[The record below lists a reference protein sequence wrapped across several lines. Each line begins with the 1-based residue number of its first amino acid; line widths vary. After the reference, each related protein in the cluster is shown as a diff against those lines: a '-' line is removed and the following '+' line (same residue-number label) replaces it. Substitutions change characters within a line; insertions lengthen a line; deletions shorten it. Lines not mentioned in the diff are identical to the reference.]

1 MVLTMKEPSRLNC
14 LRQRRLLL
22 MVSTIW
28 VLTACASA
36 PKPVVVKLTLQ
47 ASPGINPDQRG
58 RPSPVA
64 VKLFELK
71 SLSSFERSDF
81 FSLFDRERETLGPEL
96 VARDEFVMKPGDRI
110 AQERKL
116 SPDSKFI
123 GVVVGYRDLE
133 RSQWRLSVP
142 VEAASAQPLIIEVDA
157 NRVALKGK

>member
-1 MVLTMKEPSRLNC
+1 ME
-14 LRQRRLLL
+14 
-22 MVSTIW
+22 
-28 VLTACASA
+28 AA
-36 PKPVVVKLTLQ
+36 
-47 ASPGINPDQRG
+47 PGINPDQRG

-64 VKLFELK
+64 LKLFELK

-96 VARDEFVMKPGDRI
+96 VARDEFVIKPGDRI
-110 AQERKL
+110 VQERKL
-116 SPDSKFI
+116 SPDARFI

-142 VEAASAQPLIIEVDA
+142 VAAEGIQPLVIEVDA